1 MQENILMILSL
12 DEIKKITEGLRVAL
26 NYMDQDEEEVNE
38 NQRDNIEDILIK
50 LLNAQYQCS
59 KN

>member
-26 NYMDQDEEEVNE
+26 NYMDEDEEKTNE
-38 NQRDNIEDILIK
+38 SQRENIENILIK
-50 LLNAQYQCS
+50 LLNAQYECS